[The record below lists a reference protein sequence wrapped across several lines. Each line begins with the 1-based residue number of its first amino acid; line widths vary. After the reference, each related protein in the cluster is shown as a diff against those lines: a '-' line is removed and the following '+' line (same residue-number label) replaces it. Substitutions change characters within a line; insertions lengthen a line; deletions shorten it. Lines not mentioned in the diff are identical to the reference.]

1 MSAIIKGSLILLALA
16 ACAPQRETRSNSSS
30 VSTSVAAASPVR
42 IDSVRPATVDLM
54 GPGLAEL
61 KIYGQGFVADS
72 NDVRLDSASVA
83 KAGSVDGAYIRIVL
97 SKTLPSAGGP
107 PMTMMAGNHVLEV
120 RNARGS
126 SNSVQLKVQ

>member
-1 MSAIIKGSLILLALA
+1 MSVISRVSLMLLAVA
-16 ACAPQRETRSNSSS
+16 ACAPQHETRSNSAS
-30 VSTSVAAASPVR
+30 VSTSVSAASPVR
-42 IDSVRPATVDLM
+42 IDSVSPATVDLM

-61 KIYGQGFVADS
+61 KIYGQGFVTDS

-83 KAGSVDGAYIRIVL
+83 KAASADGKYIRIVL
-97 SKTLPSAGGP
+97 TKTLPSAGGP